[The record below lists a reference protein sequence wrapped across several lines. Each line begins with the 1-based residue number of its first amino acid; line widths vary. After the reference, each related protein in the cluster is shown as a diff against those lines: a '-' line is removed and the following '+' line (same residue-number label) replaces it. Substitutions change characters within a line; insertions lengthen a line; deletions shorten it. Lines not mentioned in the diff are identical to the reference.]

1 MQFPHLYTKNIPML
15 IQNCTPGDLPDILE
29 LYQHARNLQQERN
42 VVVWPPFSE
51 EFLLKEIGENR
62 QWKLVDDNGIACNW
76 AITFEDPEIWGE
88 KDKNDSIFIHRLCID
103 ASFRGNRCVDT
114 VVNWAKDYAVQQ
126 NRQYVRLDTLGNNT
140 GLIRHYTSAG
150 FDFLGI
156 FRLTETANLPG
167 HYQQEP
173 DCCLFEIKV

>member
-1 MQFPHLYTKNIPML
+1 ML
-15 IQNCTPGDLPDILE
+15 IQNCTRGDLHTILD
-29 LYQHARNLQQERN
+29 LYKHARDLQTERK
-42 VVVWPPFSE
+42 VVAWPSFAE

-62 QWKLVDDNGIACNW
+62 QWKLIGNNTIACNW

-88 KDKNDSIFIHRLCID
+88 KDQNDAIYIHRLCT
-103 ASFRGNRCVDT
+103 APAFRGNRNLDT
-114 VVNWAKDYAVQQ
+114 VLNWAKGYAAQLGK
-126 NRQYVRLDTLGNNT
+126 QYIRLDTLGNNT

-156 FRLTETANLPG
+156 FRLADTTNLPG

-173 DCCLFEIKV
+173 DCCLFEMRV